1 MSKKDKEGKG
11 KGKIEKIVK
20 ILLGGVGIEVLVFFC
35 NNNTKM
41 FGLWIVSLIAIFVN
55 IVLLFRSIIRKKKR
69 FLKRRKKLLKKGNK
83 KELYKEEMKTKKKI
97 QISIR
102 KFGGNILYVILLV
115 IVVCI
120 QDFDT
125 TKVLAHDVRTF
136 AVAGKN
142 QLYDTNQNKTQDV
155 EKEERVNKNIG
166 NEDNTI
172 TLEEQ
177 KNLSENTISQ
187 EKIRRKKPETYR
199 FILKDIK
206 VNLKDDKEIQMVTD
220 IDNLKDWIEIN
231 GNQKE
236 NYLEFHLI
244 RNKSN
249 ETFSDYATK
258 EDVFEKA
265 IEGCQSMIYFD
276 DWKKSAPNS
285 TTLDEIIDGKRKLV
299 KILRRNELENYEI
312 WWSLAN
318 DYQKYALEYSNQTHD
333 KEKVTYFYF
342 KSIYCCL
349 QALEFQ
355 NTEDTNDMIRNYME
369 ARCKDLVLEDGIT
382 YDYRT
387 YALQQ
392 LNSLEEKGS
401 QASDIIENY

>member
-11 KGKIEKIVK
+11 KFEKIVK
-20 ILLGGVGIEVLVFFC
+20 ALLGGGGIEVLVFFC
-35 NNNTKM
+35 NNNTNM
-41 FGLWIVSLIAIFVN
+41 LILWIVSLIAIFAN

-69 FLKRRKKLLKKGNK
+69 FLKRKKKLSKKDRGDF
-83 KELYKEEMKTKKKI
+83 ELYKEEMKTKKKI
-97 QISIR
+97 QMSIR

-115 IVVCI
+115 IVVCKTDSNI
-120 QDFDT
+120 

-136 AVAGKN
+136 AEAGKN
-142 QLYDTNQNKTQDV
+142 QLYDANQNKTKDV

-166 NEDNTI
+166 NGDSTI
-172 TLEEQ
+172 TIEEQ

-206 VNLKDDKEIQMVTD
+206 VNLRDDKEIQMVTD

-258 EDVFEKA
+258 ENAFEKE
-265 IEGCQSMIYFD
+265 IESFQSMIYFD
-276 DWKKSAPNS
+276 DWKKMH
-285 TTLDEIIDGKRKLV
+285 R
-299 KILRRNELENYEI
+299 IL
-312 WWSLAN
+312 
-318 DYQKYALEYSNQTHD
+318 QH
-333 KEKVTYFYF
+333 
-342 KSIYCCL
+342 
-349 QALEFQ
+349 
-355 NTEDTNDMIRNYME
+355 
-369 ARCKDLVLEDGIT
+369 
-382 YDYRT
+382 
-387 YALQQ
+387 
-392 LNSLEEKGS
+392 
-401 QASDIIENY
+401 